1 MASLASV
8 QGSKKWLR
16 KHAAVSVSA
25 KVTLMLNPAC
35 VNSGL
40 LLLSLLN
47 WIDHHH
53 HSLVLQLK
61 DATSEGDGLLVKA
74 EAGSDDMGIY

>member
-1 MASLASV
+1 M
-8 QGSKKWLR
+8 
-16 KHAAVSVSA
+16 AVSVSA

-53 HSLVLQLK
+53 HSLVRQLK

-74 EAGSDDMGIY
+74 